1 MNSNKFLMSF
11 NLTRENIL
19 KICKEDSKC
28 SFWAG
33 KLADYIKDSKNPS
46 EYEALIFVGKRVM
59 L

>member
-1 MNSNKFLMSF
+1 MSF